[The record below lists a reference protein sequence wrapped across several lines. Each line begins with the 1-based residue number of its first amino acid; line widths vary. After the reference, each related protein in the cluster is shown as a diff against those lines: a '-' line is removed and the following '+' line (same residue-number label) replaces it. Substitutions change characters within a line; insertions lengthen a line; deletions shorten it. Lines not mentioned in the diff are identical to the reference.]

1 MSALVHEEEGFS
13 NKAEGGSIAPSLIK
27 SRLRVLIRSKI
38 VYDADFDGYINTQS
52 STQNNNITCMIRFA
66 KLSQSSVLKIIP
78 RRVSNLPRL

>member
-13 NKAEGGSIAPSLIK
+13 NNADGGSIAPSLIK

-38 VYDADFDGYINTQS
+38 VYDADFDGYIHS
-52 STQNNNITCMIRFA
+52 STHNNNITCMIRFA